1 MGILPMRT
9 LVMLVTLAFA
19 SAQAQSAPPP
29 VIDFVEKPMVDT
41 VTLSPGGDY
50 IAMVIPRDDHSDLLV
65 LDRATMKP
73 SASLTL
79 SRDQYIGHYW
89 WVNDERLVISLAQRL
104 GDFDQPSSTGELYG
118 INANGKKRQYL
129 FGYRGK
135 NSTGT
140 AIKTGLRQNAS
151 AVVLEGK
158 ADGDDRILVG
168 ISHWGTT
175 GEIPLM
181 ELGRM
186 HIGTGSVA
194 RAGNAPVRYVDSV
207 LTDAD
212 QHLRFLGGSESNRQQ
227 KLFYRMSAD
236 ADWMLVNDQATTGRI
251 IYPLAFTRD
260 GTSIY
265 AKVEDGKEP
274 AALVRWNPETG
285 EEKQLYRDAAVS
297 IDDVVLTADQRD
309 AYAVH
314 VMEGRGGYAFLDPN
328 APEAKLTTAVMES
341 FPGEMV
347 IANSFSRDGRFA
359 ILRMTSDLTPTRYYL
374 FDRDSKKFS
383 LLISARPKL
392 KADQLASMEPIAF
405 KARDGLSIHGFLTT
419 PTGTAKPWPMVVM
432 VHGGPYG
439 IMDQWGFDSE
449 AQLFASRGYAVLQVN
464 FRGSGGYGQAFKD
477 AGVREW
483 GGKMQ
488 FDVTDGTRWAIEQG
502 IADSERICI
511 YGASYGGY
519 AALMG
524 LIQEPDLYRCAIGY
538 AGVYDLRMMTKRGD
552 IDNTAAGRD
561 YLATVLSTDTEWLR
575 ERSPALRA
583 ADIQHP
589 VLIIHGGQDERVP
602 PGHAYALRDAM
613 KAANK
618 PYEWYFEPAEAHG
631 FYQTDH
637 NVTAYQKML
646 DFLQQNIGA
655 HKN

>member
-1 MGILPMRT
+1 MRSLVLFAILA
-9 LVMLVTLAFA
+9 LA
-19 SAQAQSAPPP
+19 SAQALSAPPP
-29 VIDFVEKPMVDT
+29 VVDFVEKPMVET
-41 VTLSPGGDY
+41 VSISPGGDY

-65 LDRATMKP
+65 LDRASMKP
-73 SASLTL
+73 SASLKL
-79 SRDQYIGHYW
+79 KRDEYIGHYW
-89 WVNDERLVISLAQRL
+89 WVNDERLVVGLAQRL
-104 GDFDQPSSTGELYG
+104 GDFDQPTATGELYG
-118 INANGKKRQYL
+118 INADGKKGKYL

-140 AIKTGLRQNAS
+140 AIKSGLRQNAS
-151 AVVLEGK
+151 ATVLEGH
-158 ADGDDRILVG
+158 ADADNRILVG
-168 ISHWGTT
+168 ISHWNTT
-175 GEIPLM
+175 GEVPLM

-194 RAGNAPVRYVDSV
+194 RAGTAPVRYVESV

-212 QHLRFLGGSESNRQQ
+212 RHLRFLGGSEANRQQ
-227 KLFYRMSAD
+227 KLFYRSAAG
-236 ADWMLVNDQATTGRI
+236 ADWKLVNDQARSGRI

-260 GTSIY
+260 GTTVY
-265 AKVEDGKEP
+265 AKLEDGKGP
-274 AALVRWNPETG
+274 AALLRWNPETG
-285 EEKQLYRDAAVS
+285 EEKQIYRDAAVS

-314 VMEGRGGYAFLDPN
+314 VMEGRGGYAFLDPDS
-328 APEAKLTTAVMES
+328 PEAKLTAAVMAS
-341 FPGEMV
+341 YPGEMI

-359 ILRMTSDLTPTRYYL
+359 VLQMTSDLTPLRYYL
-374 FDRDSKKFS
+374 FDRDSKQLT
-383 LLISARPKL
+383 LLISSRPKL
-392 KADQLASMEPIAF
+392 KAEQLASMEPIVF
-405 KARDGLSIHGFLTT
+405 KARDGVSIHGFLTT

-449 AQLFASRGYAVLQVN
+449 GQLFASRGYAVLQVN
-464 FRGSGGYGQAFKD
+464 FRGSGGFGKAFED
-477 AGVREW
+477 AGAREW

-488 FDVTDGTRWAIEQG
+488 FDVTDGTRWVIDQG
-502 IADSERICI
+502 TADPERICI

-524 LIQEPDLYRCAIGY
+524 LIQEPDLYQCAIGY
-538 AGVYDLRMMTKRGD
+538 AGVYDLRMMTARGD

-561 YLATVLSTDTEWLR
+561 YLANVLSTDPEWLR

-583 ADIQHP
+583 ADIRHP

-613 KAANK
+613 MAANK
-618 PYEWYFEPAEAHG
+618 PYEWIFEPAEAHG
-631 FYQTDH
+631 FYQTEH

-655 HKN
+655 RKN